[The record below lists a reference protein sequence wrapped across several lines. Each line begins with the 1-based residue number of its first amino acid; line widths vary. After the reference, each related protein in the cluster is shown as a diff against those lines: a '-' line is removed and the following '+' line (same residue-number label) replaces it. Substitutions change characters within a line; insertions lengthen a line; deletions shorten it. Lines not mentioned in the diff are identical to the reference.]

1 MLDTQIYDLVI
12 TTPNF
17 IERLNRLAEE
27 GKITILCTHIQNDEL
42 SKIPDANKYAE
53 IAKIKRTQV
62 TTAGAVCGIS
72 KYGAS
77 TYGNGSLGGISIDQI
92 RSASKGHTKDALIA
106 TTAARDADVLV
117 TEDDRLSK
125 KFESKSTSCE
135 LWSFEKFKTFI
146 LGL

>member
-17 IERLNRLAEE
+17 IERLNRLSEE

-62 TTAGAVCGIS
+62 TTAGAVYGFS
-72 KYGAS
+72 KYDAS

-92 RSASKGHTKDALIA
+92 RSTSKGHTKDALIA

-125 KFESKSTSCE
+125 KFVLNSTSCE
-135 LWSFEKFKTFI
+135 LWSFEKFKTFV